1 LSSPFHALEKYL
13 PKDTFHL
20 VDPHLRANKVALT
33 ITRPRSTKYGDYRP
47 PRPGQACPHRISVN
61 ANLNPYAFLLTLV
74 HEIAHLYTH
83 KAYERRA
90 KPHGPEWKSYFRQL
104 LQPFLN
110 ERVFPANVEEALLKS
125 LHDLS
130 ASSCTDPVLH
140 LALQSHNA
148 VPVKGVLITQLNQG
162 DQFWYNNRVFR
173 LEGQLRKRYKCTE
186 MATNKPY
193 LFSPIALISPHHG

>member
-1 LSSPFHALEKYL
+1 MIDH
-13 PKDTFHL
+13 HL
-20 VDPHLRANKVALT
+20 QESKVVLT

-47 PRPGQACPHRISVN
+47 PRPGQAYPHRISVN
-61 ANLNPYAFLLTLV
+61 GNLNPYAFLLTLV

-90 KPHGPEWKSYFRQL
+90 KPHGLEWKSYFRQL

-110 ERVFPANVEEALLKS
+110 QGVFPHNVEVALLKS
-125 LHDLS
+125 INNLS
-130 ASSCTDPVLH
+130 ATSCTDPALH

-148 VPVKGVLITQLNQG
+148 VPDKGVLITELSQG

-173 LEGQLRKRYKCTE
+173 MEGQLRKRYKCTE
-186 MATNKPY
+186 LATNRPY
-193 LFSPIALISPHHG
+193 LFSPIALITPYHDQ